1 MERFENKKRSE
12 IFFPKHDVIIFNESS
27 NLSKI
32 FKRVIDRYCS
42 LFFIFFFLL
51 IFFFFLKKKQN
62 FKIQIYLFLFKQFF
76 LIFYFWNIEIK
87 RKQKKSRNS
96 INSDFSASPVASF
109 MIISDFISSFI
120 SKPVWQGPILFKSL
134 S

>member
-1 MERFENKKRSE
+1 MERFENRKRSE

-32 FKRVIDRYCS
+32 FKRVIDRYCHY
-42 LFFIFFFLL
+42 FFFFFLL
-51 IFFFFLKKKQN
+51 IFFFFSQKKQN
-62 FKIQIYLFLFKQFF
+62 FKIQIYLSNFFDFLFLEDRNKT
-76 LIFYFWNIEIK
+76 K
-87 RKQKKSRNS
+87 TKKKSRNS